1 MLFPRARLFIRS
13 HEKLFEK
20 ARVCYYIDNKRK
32 EATHMSKQHLIKITW
47 FALLGMVLSAFSMAA
62 GDRENPLPVLK
73 TKPRTLAIFKN
84 GLGFFIRE
92 GEVELQ
98 DKWAVTEYVPQ
109 ASLGSLWIG
118 SLDKDT
124 QIEEVIG
131 FLQDVQSETEAVT
144 LQELLRA
151 NIGKKVKVTA
161 QNQVIEGVIKSVPE
175 KRAMYHQI
183 PQQRVQPP
191 PGAIVIISTKDGE
204 IAVNKNAV
212 LKIEFPS
219 SYSTQILSQGKEKRL
234 KFRLSTPKKK
244 ARLSLSYLQ
253 KGISW
258 IPSYLVNIE
267 DPKKARI
274 TMKATLINDVE
285 DLENVD
291 AFFVVGYPNFMYADV
306 LSPMALDQAL
316 NQFIA
321 GLEAGAR
328 SRDEYSRLTNI
339 MRQSM
344 PAAFAEEARELPVDY
359 GYAAMK
365 GVPGASE
372 EDLFLYHKKGIR
384 LMKGER
390 AYYHIFSQEVEYKH
404 IYEWNVP
411 DTLNVDP
418 RGYQRSGQQQQD
430 QEQVWHS
437 IKLKNS
443 TDYPWTTAPALTVSG
458 WKPLAQDTI
467 NYTPKTTKTNLKLTV
482 ATDIKTNR
490 HEYEIERQRDVRL
503 YRSSYDLVTVKG
515 ELYIHNAK
523 SKDVTMEI
531 KKKVTGEV
539 LEVSH
544 DGKIDKVA
552 EGLRGVN
559 FNSFISWEIPV
570 KAGEEVEVTY
580 TYKVYIRH

>member
-1 MLFPRARLFIRS
+1 
-13 HEKLFEK
+13 
-20 ARVCYYIDNKRK
+20 
-32 EATHMSKQHLIKITW
+32 MSKHCFFKIGL
-47 FALLGMVLSAFSMAA
+47 FAFLGMILCALLLPAVAEK
-62 GDRENPLPVLK
+62 ENPLPVLN
-73 TKPRTLAIFKN
+73 TKPKTIAVFKN

-92 GEVELQ
+92 GEVELL
-98 DKWAVTEYVPQ
+98 DKWAVTESVPQ
-109 ASLGSLWIG
+109 ATLGSLWIG
-118 SLDKDT
+118 SLDEDT

-131 FLQDVQSETEAVT
+131 FFEELKSVTEAITLQD
-144 LQELLRA
+144 LLKA
-151 NIGKKVKVTA
+151 NIGKKAAVTVN
-161 QNQVIEGVIKSVPE
+161 NQVIEGTIRSVPE
-175 KRAMYHQI
+175 DRVPYSESI
-183 PQQRVQPP
+183 LQRVPSQP
-191 PGAIVIISTKDGE
+191 AVIAIISTKEGE
-204 IAVNKNAV
+204 VAINKNAIS
-212 LKIEFPS
+212 KIEFPPNF
-219 SYSTQILSQGKEKRL
+219 STKIPSQERAKRI
-234 KFRLSTPKKK
+234 KFKLATRKKK
-244 ARLSLSYLQ
+244 AVLSLSYLQ

-267 DPKKARI
+267 DSKKARI
-274 TMKATLINDVE
+274 TMKATLINDIE

-306 LSPMALDQAL
+306 LSPLALDQAL
-316 NQFIA
+316 SQFII

-328 SRDEYSRLTNI
+328 RRDEYSQLSNI

-344 PAAFAEEARELPVDY
+344 PAAVREEARVQPLDY
-359 GYAAMK
+359 GYAAIK

-372 EDLFLYHKKGIR
+372 EDLFLYHKKGIS
-384 LMKGER
+384 LKKGER
-390 AYYHIFSQEVEYKH
+390 AYYHIFSQEVDYKH

-418 RGYQRSGQQQQD
+418 SGYQRSGQPQRD
-430 QEQVWHS
+430 SEQVWHS
-437 IKLKNS
+437 VKLENS

-458 WKPLAQDTI
+458 WKPLAQDVI
-467 NYTPKTTKTNLKLTV
+467 NYTPKGIKTNLKLTV

-490 HEYEIERQRDVRL
+490 NEYEIERQRDVRL

-515 ELYIHNAK
+515 ELYINNAK

-544 DGKIDKVA
+544 DGKIEKVA

>member
-1 MLFPRARLFIRS
+1 
-13 HEKLFEK
+13 
-20 ARVCYYIDNKRK
+20 
-32 EATHMSKQHLIKITW
+32 MSKHCFFKIGL
-47 FALLGMVLSAFSMAA
+47 FAFLGMILCALLLPAVAEK
-62 GDRENPLPVLK
+62 ENPLPVLN
-73 TKPRTLAIFKN
+73 TKPKTIAVFKN

-92 GEVELQ
+92 GEVELL
-98 DKWAVTEYVPQ
+98 DKWAVTESVPQ
-109 ASLGSLWIG
+109 ATLGSLWIG
-118 SLDKDT
+118 SLDEDT

-131 FLQDVQSETEAVT
+131 FFEELKSVTEAITLQD
-144 LQELLRA
+144 LLKA
-151 NIGKKVKVTA
+151 NIGKKAAVTVN
-161 QNQVIEGVIKSVPE
+161 NQVIEGTIRSVPE
-175 KRAMYHQI
+175 DRVPYSESI
-183 PQQRVQPP
+183 LQRVPSQP
-191 PGAIVIISTKDGE
+191 AVIAIISTKEGE
-204 IAVNKNAV
+204 VAINKNAV
-212 LKIEFPS
+212 SKIEFPPNF
-219 SYSTQILSQGKEKRL
+219 STKIPSQEKAKRI
-234 KFRLSTPKKK
+234 KFKLATRKKK
-244 ARLSLSYLQ
+244 AVLSLSYLQ

-267 DPKKARI
+267 DSKKARI
-274 TMKATLINDVE
+274 TMKATLINDIE

-306 LSPMALDQAL
+306 LSPLALDQAL
-316 NQFIA
+316 SQFII

-328 SRDEYSRLTNI
+328 RRDEYSQLSNI

-344 PAAFAEEARELPVDY
+344 PAAVREEARVQPLDY
-359 GYAAMK
+359 GYAAIK

-372 EDLFLYHKKGIR
+372 EDLFLYHKKGIS
-384 LMKGER
+384 LKKGER
-390 AYYHIFSQEVEYKH
+390 AYYHIFSQEVDYKH

-418 RGYQRSGQQQQD
+418 SGYQRSGQPQRD
-430 QEQVWHS
+430 TEQVWHS
-437 IKLKNS
+437 VKLENS

-458 WKPLAQDTI
+458 WKPLAQDVI
-467 NYTPKTTKTNLKLTV
+467 NYTPKGIKTNLKLTV

-490 HEYEIERQRDVRL
+490 NEYEIERQRDVRL

-515 ELYIHNAK
+515 ELYINNAK

-544 DGKIDKVA
+544 DGKIEKVA

>member
-1 MLFPRARLFIRS
+1 
-13 HEKLFEK
+13 
-20 ARVCYYIDNKRK
+20 
-32 EATHMSKQHLIKITW
+32 MSKQHLVKIAL
-47 FALLGMVLSAFSMAA
+47 FVLLGMILMNLSTPAA
-62 GDRENPLPVLK
+62 EKKVNPLPELMTKAK
-73 TKPRTLAIFKN
+73 TIAVFKN
-84 GLGFFIRE
+84 GLGFFIKE
-92 GEVELQ
+92 GEVDLLN
-98 DKWAVTEYVPQ
+98 KWAVTKYVPQ
-109 ASLGSLWIG
+109 ATLGSLWIG
-118 SLDKDT
+118 SLDKDA

-131 FLQDVQSETEAVT
+131 FFEEVKKETEALN
-144 LQELLRA
+144 LQELLRV
-151 NIGKKVKVTA
+151 NVGKKVKITA
-161 QNQVIEGVIKSVPE
+161 NNKIIEGIIQSVPE
-175 KRAMYHQI
+175 NREAYI
-183 PQQRVQPP
+183 ESTQQRIQPF
-191 PGAIVIISTKDGE
+191 PGAIVIIRTKEGDV
-204 IAVNKNAV
+204 AVNKNAV
-212 LKIEFPS
+212 SQIEFS
-219 SYSTQILSQGKEKRL
+219 TSYSAQTQIEGREKRI
-234 KFRLSTPKKK
+234 KFKVDTPKKK
-244 ARLSLSYLQ
+244 AKLSLSYLQ

-274 TMKATLINDVE
+274 TMKATLINDIE

-306 LSPMALDQAL
+306 FSPLALDQAL
-316 NQFIA
+316 SQFIT

-328 SRDEYSRLTNI
+328 RRDEYSQMSNI

-344 PAAFAEEARELPVDY
+344 PAAFREEARVQPLDF
-359 GYAAMK
+359 GYATIK

-372 EDLFLYHKKGIR
+372 EDLFLYHKRGIH
-384 LMKGER
+384 LKKGER
-390 AYYHIFSQEVEYKH
+390 AYYHIFSQEVDYKH

-418 RGYQRSGQQQQD
+418 RGYQSSGQQPRD
-430 QEQVWHS
+430 REQVWHS
-437 IKLKNS
+437 IKLENS
-443 TDYPWTTAPALTVSG
+443 TDYPWTTAPALTISG

-467 NYTPKTTKTNLKLTV
+467 NYTPKTTKTNLKLTI

-515 ELYIHNAK
+515 ELYINNAK

-544 DGKIDKVA
+544 NGKVEKVA

>member
-1 MLFPRARLFIRS
+1 MFKNNIFKIALFTF
-13 HEKLFEK
+13 
-20 ARVCYYIDNKRK
+20 
-32 EATHMSKQHLIKITW
+32 
-47 FALLGMVLSAFSMAA
+47 LGMILSAFLLPAA
-62 GDRENPLPVLK
+62 VEKENPLPILN
-73 TKPRTLAIFKN
+73 TKPKTIAVFKN

-98 DKWAVTEYVPQ
+98 DKWGVTESVPQ
-109 ASLGSLWIG
+109 AALGSLWIG
-118 SLDKDT
+118 SLDEDT

-131 FLQDVQSETEAVT
+131 FFEDVKSDTEAIT
-144 LQELLRA
+144 LQELLKA
-151 NIGKKVKVTA
+151 NIGKKAVVTA
-161 QNQVIEGVIKSVPE
+161 NNQVIEGTIKSVPE
-175 KRAMYHQI
+175 DRVSY
-183 PQQRVQPP
+183 PESRLQRVPSQP
-191 PGAIVIISTKDGE
+191 AVIAIISTKEGE
-204 IAVNKNAV
+204 VAINKNAV
-212 LKIEFPS
+212 SKIEFPLNF
-219 SYSTQILSQGKEKRL
+219 STKIPSQERAKRI
-234 KFRLSTPKKK
+234 KFKLATRKKK
-244 ARLSLSYLQ
+244 AALSLSYLQ

-274 TMKATLINDVE
+274 TMKAILINDTE
-285 DLENVD
+285 DLDNVD

-306 LSPMALDQAL
+306 LSPLALDQAL
-316 NQFIA
+316 SQFIT

-328 SRDEYSRLTNI
+328 RRDEYSQLSNI
-339 MRQSM
+339 MRQSR
-344 PAAFAEEARELPVDY
+344 PATFEEEARVQPLDY
-359 GYAAMK
+359 GYAAIK

-372 EDLFLYHKKGIR
+372 EDLFLYHKKGILLR
-384 LMKGER
+384 KGER
-390 AYYHIFSQEVEYKH
+390 AYYHIFSQEVDYKH

-418 RGYQRSGQQQQD
+418 RGYQRSGQPQMD
-430 QEQVWHS
+430 EEQVWHS
-437 IKLKNS
+437 IKLENS

-458 WKPLAQDTI
+458 WKPLAQDVI
-467 NYTPKTTKTNLKLTV
+467 NYTPKGIKTNLKLTV

-490 HEYEIERQRDVRL
+490 NEYEIERQRDVRL

-539 LEVSH
+539 LAVSH
-544 DGKIDKVA
+544 DGKITKVA

-570 KAGEEVEVTY
+570 KAGEEVEITY
-580 TYKVYIRH
+580 TYKVYIHN

>member
-1 MLFPRARLFIRS
+1 
-13 HEKLFEK
+13 
-20 ARVCYYIDNKRK
+20 
-32 EATHMSKQHLIKITW
+32 MSKQPLIRIAI
-47 FALLGMVLSAFSMAA
+47 FALLGMILSFHSISAS
-62 GDRENPLPVLK
+62 GEKDNPLPVLK
-73 TKPRTLAIFKN
+73 TKPTTLALFKN

-98 DKWAVTEYVPQ
+98 ENWAVTKSVPQ
-109 ASLGSLWIG
+109 ATLGSLWIG
-118 SLDKDT
+118 SLDKDV
-124 QIEEVIG
+124 QLEEVIG
-131 FLQDVQSETEAVT
+131 FYEYVKSEGTAIT
-144 LQELLRA
+144 LQELLQA
-151 NIGKKVKVTA
+151 NVGKKAKITA
-161 QNQVIEGVIKSVPE
+161 HNQVIEGIIKSVPQSRE
-175 KRAMYHQI
+175 PDAESA
-183 PQQRVQPP
+183 PQRGQPYQ
-191 PGAIVIISTKDGE
+191 GLIVIINTKDGDVV
-204 IAVNKNAV
+204 INKNTIS
-212 LKIEFPS
+212 KIQFSPG
-219 SYSTQILSQGKEKRL
+219 YSDRILDQKKEKRI
-234 KFRLSTPKKK
+234 KFKLSTPKKK
-244 ARLSLSYLQ
+244 AKLSLSYLQ

-258 IPSYLVNIE
+258 LPSYLVNIE

-274 TMKATLINDVE
+274 TMKATIINDVE
-285 DLENVD
+285 DLKDVD

-316 NQFIA
+316 SQFITS
-321 GLEAGAR
+321 LEAGAR
-328 SRDEYSRLTNI
+328 RRNEYSQMSNI
-339 MRQSM
+339 MRQSA
-344 PAAFAEEARELPVDY
+344 PAAFREEARVQPIDY
-359 GYAAMK
+359 GYAAIK

-372 EDLFLYHKKGIR
+372 EDLFLYHKKGIH
-384 LMKGER
+384 LKKGER

-418 RGYQRSGQQQQD
+418 RGYQRSGQQPQD
-430 QEQVWHS
+430 REQVWHS
-437 IKLKNS
+437 IKLENS

-467 NYTPKTTKTNLKLTV
+467 NYTPKTTKTNLKLTI

-515 ELYIHNAK
+515 ELYINNAK

-544 DGKIDKVA
+544 NGKIEKVA

-559 FNSFISWEIPV
+559 FNSYISWEVPV
-570 KAGEEVEVTY
+570 KAGEEVEITY

>member
-1 MLFPRARLFIRS
+1 M
-13 HEKLFEK
+13 
-20 ARVCYYIDNKRK
+20 
-32 EATHMSKQHLIKITW
+32 TKQHLVKIASITLMGMILT
-47 FALLGMVLSAFSMAA
+47 ALSMPAS
-62 GDRENPLPVLK
+62 GEKDNPLPILQ
-73 TKPRTLAIFKN
+73 TKAKTLAIFKN

-92 GEVELQ
+92 GEVELHGN
-98 DKWAVTEYVPQ
+98 WAVTKYVPQ
-109 ASLGSLWIG
+109 AALGSLWIG
-118 SLDKDT
+118 SLDKDA
-124 QIEEVIG
+124 QLEEVIG
-131 FLQDVQSETEAVT
+131 FFEDVKSEGEAIT
-144 LQELLRA
+144 LQELLHA
-151 NIGKKVKVTA
+151 NVGKKAKITA
-161 QNQVIEGVIKSVPE
+161 HNQIIEGIIKSIPE
-175 KRAMYHQI
+175 NREPYQESA
-183 PQQRVQPP
+183 QQRVQPYQ
-191 PGAIVIISTKDGE
+191 GLIVIISTKEGDVA
-204 IAVNKNAV
+204 INKNAIS
-212 LKIEFPS
+212 KIEFSPG
-219 SYSTQILSQGKEKRL
+219 YSKSILSQRKEKRI
-234 KFRLSTPKKK
+234 KFKISTPKKK
-244 ARLSLSYLQ
+244 AKLSLSYLQ

-267 DPKKARI
+267 DSKKARI
-274 TMKATLINDVE
+274 TMKATIINDVE

-316 NQFIA
+316 SHFITS
-321 GLEAGAR
+321 LEAG
-328 SRDEYSRLTNI
+328 SRRRNEYSQMSNI
-339 MRQSM
+339 MRQSA
-344 PAAFAEEARELPVDY
+344 PAAFREEARDQPLDY
-359 GYAAMK
+359 GYAAIK

-372 EDLFLYHKKGIR
+372 EDLFLYHKKGIN
-384 LMKGER
+384 LKKGER

-430 QEQVWHS
+430 REQVWHS

-443 TDYPWTTAPALTVSG
+443 TEYPWTTAPALTVSG

-467 NYTPKTTKTNLKLTV
+467 NYTPKTTKTNLKLTI

-515 ELYIHNAK
+515 ELYINNAK
-523 SKDVTMEI
+523 SKNVTMEI

-544 DGKIDKVA
+544 NGKIEKVA

-559 FNSFISWEIPV
+559 FNSYISWEVPV
-570 KAGEEVEVTY
+570 KAGEEIEVTY

>member
-1 MLFPRARLFIRS
+1 MFKNNIFKIALFAF
-13 HEKLFEK
+13 
-20 ARVCYYIDNKRK
+20 
-32 EATHMSKQHLIKITW
+32 
-47 FALLGMVLSAFSMAA
+47 LGMILSAFMLPATVEK
-62 GDRENPLPVLK
+62 ENPLPILN
-73 TKPRTLAIFKN
+73 TKPKTIAVFKN

-98 DKWAVTEYVPQ
+98 DKWGVTESVPQ
-109 ASLGSLWIG
+109 AALGSLWIG
-118 SLDKDT
+118 SLDEDT

-131 FLQDVQSETEAVT
+131 FFEDVKSDTEAIT
-144 LQELLRA
+144 LQELLKA
-151 NIGKKVKVTA
+151 NIGKKAVVTA
-161 QNQVIEGVIKSVPE
+161 NNQVIEGTIKSVPE
-175 KRAMYHQI
+175 DRVSY
-183 PQQRVQPP
+183 PESRLQRVPSQP
-191 PGAIVIISTKDGE
+191 AVIAIISTKEGE
-204 IAVNKNAV
+204 VAINKNAV
-212 LKIEFPS
+212 SKIEFPLNF
-219 SYSTQILSQGKEKRL
+219 STRIPSQERAKRI
-234 KFRLSTPKKK
+234 KFKLATRKKK
-244 ARLSLSYLQ
+244 AALSLSYLQ

-274 TMKATLINDVE
+274 TMKAILINDTE
-285 DLENVD
+285 DLDNVD

-306 LSPMALDQAL
+306 LSPLALDQAL
-316 NQFIA
+316 SQFIT

-328 SRDEYSRLTNI
+328 RRDEYSQLSNI
-339 MRQSM
+339 MRQSR
-344 PAAFAEEARELPVDY
+344 PATFEEEARVQPLDY
-359 GYAAMK
+359 GYAAIK

-372 EDLFLYHKKGIR
+372 EDLFLYHKKGILLR
-384 LMKGER
+384 KGER
-390 AYYHIFSQEVEYKH
+390 AYYHIFSQEVDYKH

-418 RGYQRSGQQQQD
+418 RGYQRSGQPQMD
-430 QEQVWHS
+430 EEQVWHS
-437 IKLKNS
+437 IKLENS

-458 WKPLAQDTI
+458 WKPLAQDVI
-467 NYTPKTTKTNLKLTV
+467 NYTPKGIKTNLKLTV

-490 HEYEIERQRDVRL
+490 NEYEIERQRDVRL

-544 DGKIDKVA
+544 DGKIEKVA

>member
-1 MLFPRARLFIRS
+1 
-13 HEKLFEK
+13 
-20 ARVCYYIDNKRK
+20 
-32 EATHMSKQHLIKITW
+32 MSKHCFFKIGL
-47 FALLGMVLSAFSMAA
+47 FAFLGMILCALLLPAVAEK
-62 GDRENPLPVLK
+62 ENPLPVLN
-73 TKPRTLAIFKN
+73 TKPKTIAVFKN

-92 GEVELQ
+92 GEVELL
-98 DKWAVTEYVPQ
+98 DKWAVTESVPQ
-109 ASLGSLWIG
+109 ATLGSLWIG
-118 SLDKDT
+118 SLDEDT

-131 FLQDVQSETEAVT
+131 FFEELKSVTEAITLQD
-144 LQELLRA
+144 LLKA
-151 NIGKKVKVTA
+151 NIGKKAAVTVN
-161 QNQVIEGVIKSVPE
+161 NQVIEGTIRSVPE
-175 KRAMYHQI
+175 DRVPYSESI
-183 PQQRVQPP
+183 LQRVPSQP
-191 PGAIVIISTKDGE
+191 AVIAIISTKEGE
-204 IAVNKNAV
+204 VAINKNAV
-212 LKIEFPS
+212 SKIEFPPNF
-219 SYSTQILSQGKEKRL
+219 STKIPSQEKAKRI
-234 KFRLSTPKKK
+234 KFKLATRKKK
-244 ARLSLSYLQ
+244 AVLSLSYLQ

-267 DPKKARI
+267 DSKKARI
-274 TMKATLINDVE
+274 TMKATLINDIE

-306 LSPMALDQAL
+306 LSPLALDQAL
-316 NQFIA
+316 SQFII

-328 SRDEYSRLTNI
+328 RRDEYSQLSNI

-344 PAAFAEEARELPVDY
+344 PAAVREEARVQPLDY
-359 GYAAMK
+359 GYAAIK

-372 EDLFLYHKKGIR
+372 EDLFLYHKKGIS
-384 LMKGER
+384 LKKGER
-390 AYYHIFSQEVEYKH
+390 AYYHIFSQEVDYKH

-418 RGYQRSGQQQQD
+418 SGYQRSGQPQRD
-430 QEQVWHS
+430 SEQVWHS
-437 IKLKNS
+437 VKLENS

-458 WKPLAQDTI
+458 WKPLAQDVI
-467 NYTPKTTKTNLKLTV
+467 NYTPKGIKTNLKLTV

-490 HEYEIERQRDVRL
+490 NEYEIERQRDVRL

-515 ELYIHNAK
+515 ELYINNAK

-544 DGKIDKVA
+544 DGKIEKVA

>member
-1 MLFPRARLFIRS
+1 MTKHCFFKIGLFAFLGMILS
-13 HEKLFEK
+13 
-20 ARVCYYIDNKRK
+20 
-32 EATHMSKQHLIKITW
+32 
-47 FALLGMVLSAFSMAA
+47 ALLLPAIAEK
-62 GDRENPLPVLK
+62 ENPLPVLN
-73 TKPRTLAIFKN
+73 TKPKTIAVFKN

-92 GEVELQ
+92 GEVELL
-98 DKWAVTEYVPQ
+98 DKWAVTESVPQ
-109 ASLGSLWIG
+109 ATLGSLWIG
-118 SLDKDT
+118 SLDEDT

-131 FLQDVQSETEAVT
+131 FFEELKSVTEAITLQD
-144 LQELLRA
+144 LLKA
-151 NIGKKVKVTA
+151 NIGKKAAVTVN
-161 QNQVIEGVIKSVPE
+161 NQVIEGIIRSVPE
-175 KRAMYHQI
+175 DRVPYSESILQRI
-183 PQQRVQPP
+183 PSQP
-191 PGAIVIISTKDGE
+191 AVIAIISTKEGE
-204 IAVNKNAV
+204 VAINKNAV
-212 LKIEFPS
+212 SKIEFPPNF
-219 SYSTQILSQGKEKRL
+219 STKIPSQERAKRI
-234 KFRLSTPKKK
+234 KFKLATRKKK
-244 ARLSLSYLQ
+244 AALSLSYLQ

-267 DPKKARI
+267 HPKKARI
-274 TMKATLINDVE
+274 TMKATLINDIE

-306 LSPMALDQAL
+306 LSPLALDQAL
-316 NQFIA
+316 SQFII

-328 SRDEYSRLTNI
+328 RRDEYSQLSNI

-344 PAAFAEEARELPVDY
+344 PAAVREEARVQPLDY
-359 GYAAMK
+359 GYAAIK

-372 EDLFLYHKKGIR
+372 EDLFLYHKKGIS
-384 LMKGER
+384 LKKGER
-390 AYYHIFSQEVEYKH
+390 AYYHIFSQEVDYKH

-418 RGYQRSGQQQQD
+418 SGYQRSGQPQRD
-430 QEQVWHS
+430 TEQVWHS
-437 IKLKNS
+437 VKLENS
-443 TDYPWTTAPALTVSG
+443 TDYPWTTAPALAVSG
-458 WKPLAQDTI
+458 WKPLAQDVI
-467 NYTPKTTKTNLKLTV
+467 NYTPKGIKTNLKLTV

-490 HEYEIERQRDVRL
+490 NEYEIERQRDVRL

-515 ELYIHNAK
+515 ELYINNAK

-539 LEVSH
+539 LESSH
-544 DGKIDKVA
+544 DGKIEKVA

>member
-1 MLFPRARLFIRS
+1 
-13 HEKLFEK
+13 
-20 ARVCYYIDNKRK
+20 
-32 EATHMSKQHLIKITW
+32 MSKQHFVKIAL
-47 FALLGMVLSAFSMAA
+47 FALLGMILTTLSMSAA
-62 GDRENPLPVLK
+62 EEKINPLPELNTKAK
-73 TKPRTLAIFKN
+73 TIAVFKN

-92 GEVELQ
+92 GEVDLLN
-98 DKWAVTEYVPQ
+98 KWAVTEYVPK
-109 ASLGSLWIG
+109 ATLGSLWIG
-118 SLDKDT
+118 SLDKDA

-131 FLQDVQSETEAVT
+131 FFQKVESETEAIT
-144 LQELLRA
+144 LQELLKV
-151 NIGKKVKVTA
+151 NIGKKAKITA
-161 QNQVIEGVIKSVPE
+161 NNRLIEGIIQSVPE
-175 KRAMYHQI
+175 NRVPYPETTQE
-183 PQQRVQPP
+183 RVQSY
-191 PGAIVIISTKDGE
+191 PGTIVIIRTKEGDV
-204 IAVNKNAV
+204 ALNKNAV
-212 LKIEFPS
+212 SKIEFPT
-219 SYSTQILSQGKEKRL
+219 SYSTQTQSQRKEKRI
-234 KFRLSTPKKK
+234 KFKVATPKKK
-244 ARLSLSYLQ
+244 AKLSLSYLQ

-306 LSPMALDQAL
+306 LSPLALDQAL
-316 NQFIA
+316 SQFIT

-328 SRDEYSRLTNI
+328 RRDQYSQMSNI

-344 PAAFAEEARELPVDY
+344 PAAFREEARVQPLDY
-359 GYAAMK
+359 GYAAIK

-372 EDLFLYHKKGIR
+372 EDLFLYNKRGIH
-384 LMKGER
+384 LKKGER
-390 AYYHIFSQEVEYKH
+390 AYYHIFSQEVDYKH

-418 RGYQRSGQQQQD
+418 RGYQRSGQTPTD
-430 QEQVWHS
+430 REQVWHS
-437 IKLKNS
+437 IKMENS
-443 TDYPWTTAPALTVSG
+443 TDYPWTTAPALAISG

-467 NYTPKTTKTNLKLTV
+467 NYTPKTTKTNLKLTI

-515 ELYIHNAK
+515 ELYINNAK

-544 DGKIDKVA
+544 SGRVEKVA

>member
-1 MLFPRARLFIRS
+1 
-13 HEKLFEK
+13 
-20 ARVCYYIDNKRK
+20 
-32 EATHMSKQHLIKITW
+32 MSKYQFIKTTLCTLLVMTLSTLSM
-47 FALLGMVLSAFSMAA
+47 FASE
-62 GDRENPLPVLK
+62 DKKNPLPILN
-73 TKPRTLAIFKN
+73 TKPKTIAVFKN

-92 GEVELQ
+92 GQVELQ

-109 ASLGSLWIG
+109 ATLGSLWIG
-118 SLDKDT
+118 SLDEDT
-124 QIEEVIG
+124 QIEEVIA
-131 FLQDVQSETEAVT
+131 FFEEVKSNTEAIT
-144 LQELLRA
+144 LQELLKA
-151 NIGKKVKVTA
+151 NIGKRVTVTA
-161 QNQVIEGVIKSVPE
+161 NNQVIEGTIKSVPE
-175 KRAMYHQI
+175 DRVPYPESILQRI
-183 PQQRVQPP
+183 PPQP
-191 PGAIVIISTKDGE
+191 AVIAIISTKEGE
-204 IAVNKNAV
+204 VVINKNAV
-212 LKIEFPS
+212 SKIEFPFDF
-219 SYSTQILSQGKEKRL
+219 STKIPSEEKAKRI
-234 KFRLSTPKKK
+234 KFNLATRKKK
-244 ARLSLSYLQ
+244 ATLSLSYLQ

-267 DPKKARI
+267 NPKKARI
-274 TMKATLINDVE
+274 TMKATLINDIE
-285 DLENVD
+285 DVENVD
-291 AFFVVGYPNFMYADV
+291 TFFVVGYPNFMYADV

-316 NQFIA
+316 SQFII

-328 SRDEYSRLTNI
+328 RRDEYSQLSNI

-344 PAAFAEEARELPVDY
+344 PATFEEEARVQPLDY
-359 GYAAMK
+359 GYAAIK

-372 EDLFLYHKKGIR
+372 EDLFLYHKKGISLR
-384 LMKGER
+384 KGER
-390 AYYHIFSQEVEYKH
+390 AYYHIFSQEVDYKH

-418 RGYQRSGQQQQD
+418 SGYQRSGQPQRD
-430 QEQVWHS
+430 TEQVWHS
-437 IKLKNS
+437 IKLENS

-458 WKPLAQDTI
+458 WKPLAQDVI
-467 NYTPKTTKTNLKLTV
+467 NYTPKGTKTNLKLTV

-490 HEYEIERQRDVRL
+490 NEYEIERQRDVKL

-515 ELYIHNAK
+515 ELYINNAK

-544 DGKIDKVA
+544 DGKIEKIA

-570 KAGEEVEVTY
+570 KAGEEVKVTY

>member
-1 MLFPRARLFIRS
+1 
-13 HEKLFEK
+13 
-20 ARVCYYIDNKRK
+20 
-32 EATHMSKQHLIKITW
+32 MSKQHLVKIAL
-47 FALLGMVLSAFSMAA
+47 FVLLGMILMNLSTPAA
-62 GDRENPLPVLK
+62 EKKVNPLPELMTKAK
-73 TKPRTLAIFKN
+73 TIAVFKN
-84 GLGFFIRE
+84 GLGFFIKE
-92 GEVELQ
+92 GEVDLLN
-98 DKWAVTEYVPQ
+98 KWAVTKYVPQ
-109 ASLGSLWIG
+109 ATLGSLWIG
-118 SLDKDT
+118 SLDKDA

-131 FLQDVQSETEAVT
+131 FFEEVKKETEALN
-144 LQELLRA
+144 LQELLRV
-151 NIGKKVKVTA
+151 NVGKKVKITA
-161 QNQVIEGVIKSVPE
+161 NNKIIEGIIQSVPE
-175 KRAMYHQI
+175 NREAYI
-183 PQQRVQPP
+183 ESTQQRIQPF
-191 PGAIVIISTKDGE
+191 PGAIVIIRTKEGDV
-204 IAVNKNAV
+204 AVNKNAV
-212 LKIEFPS
+212 SQIEFS
-219 SYSTQILSQGKEKRL
+219 TSYSAQTQTEGREKRI
-234 KFRLSTPKKK
+234 KFKVDTPKKK
-244 ARLSLSYLQ
+244 AKLSLSYLQ

-274 TMKATLINDVE
+274 TMKATLINDIE

-306 LSPMALDQAL
+306 FSPLALDQAL
-316 NQFIA
+316 SQFIT

-328 SRDEYSRLTNI
+328 RRDEYSQMSNI

-344 PAAFAEEARELPVDY
+344 PAAFREEARVQPLDF
-359 GYAAMK
+359 GYATIK

-372 EDLFLYHKKGIR
+372 EDLFLYHKRGIHLKKR
-384 LMKGER
+384 ER
-390 AYYHIFSQEVEYKH
+390 AYYHIFSQEVDYKH

-418 RGYQRSGQQQQD
+418 RGYQSSGQQPRD
-430 QEQVWHS
+430 REQVWHS
-437 IKLKNS
+437 IKLENS
-443 TDYPWTTAPALTVSG
+443 TDYPWTTAPALTISG

-467 NYTPKTTKTNLKLTV
+467 NYTPKTTKTNLKLTI

-515 ELYIHNAK
+515 ELYINNAK

-544 DGKIDKVA
+544 NGKVEKVA

>member
-1 MLFPRARLFIRS
+1 
-13 HEKLFEK
+13 
-20 ARVCYYIDNKRK
+20 
-32 EATHMSKQHLIKITW
+32 MSKHCFFKIGL
-47 FALLGMVLSAFSMAA
+47 FAFLGMILCALLLPAVAEK
-62 GDRENPLPVLK
+62 ENPLPVLN
-73 TKPRTLAIFKN
+73 TKPKTIAVFKN

-92 GEVELQ
+92 GEVELL
-98 DKWAVTEYVPQ
+98 DKWAVTESVPQ
-109 ASLGSLWIG
+109 ATLGSLWIG
-118 SLDKDT
+118 SLDEDT

-131 FLQDVQSETEAVT
+131 FFEELKSVTEAITLQD
-144 LQELLRA
+144 LLKA
-151 NIGKKVKVTA
+151 NIGKKAAVTVN
-161 QNQVIEGVIKSVPE
+161 NQVIEGTIRSVPE
-175 KRAMYHQI
+175 DRVPYSESI
-183 PQQRVQPP
+183 LQRVPSQP
-191 PGAIVIISTKDGE
+191 AVIAIISTKEGE
-204 IAVNKNAV
+204 VAINKNAV
-212 LKIEFPS
+212 SKIEFPPNF
-219 SYSTQILSQGKEKRL
+219 STKIPSQERAKRI
-234 KFRLSTPKKK
+234 KFKLATRKKK
-244 ARLSLSYLQ
+244 AVLSLSYLQ

-267 DPKKARI
+267 DSKKARI
-274 TMKATLINDVE
+274 TMKATLINDIE

-306 LSPMALDQAL
+306 LSPLALDQAL
-316 NQFIA
+316 SQFII

-328 SRDEYSRLTNI
+328 RRDEYSQLSNI

-344 PAAFAEEARELPVDY
+344 PAAVREEARVQPLDY
-359 GYAAMK
+359 GYAAIK

-372 EDLFLYHKKGIR
+372 EDLFLYHKKGIS
-384 LMKGER
+384 LKKGER
-390 AYYHIFSQEVEYKH
+390 AYYHIFSQEVDYKH

-418 RGYQRSGQQQQD
+418 SGYQRSGQPQRD
-430 QEQVWHS
+430 SEQVWHS
-437 IKLKNS
+437 VKLENS

-458 WKPLAQDTI
+458 WKPLAQDVI
-467 NYTPKTTKTNLKLTV
+467 NYTPKGIKTNLKLTV

-490 HEYEIERQRDVRL
+490 NEYEIERQRDVRL

-515 ELYIHNAK
+515 ELYINNAK

-544 DGKIDKVA
+544 DGKIEKVA

>member
-1 MLFPRARLFIRS
+1 M
-13 HEKLFEK
+13 
-20 ARVCYYIDNKRK
+20 
-32 EATHMSKQHLIKITW
+32 TKQHLVKIASITLMGMILA
-47 FALLGMVLSAFSMAA
+47 ALSMPAS
-62 GDRENPLPVLK
+62 GEKDNPLPILQ
-73 TKPRTLAIFKN
+73 TKAKTLAIFKN

-92 GEVELQ
+92 GEVELHEN
-98 DKWAVTEYVPQ
+98 WAVTKYVPQ
-109 ASLGSLWIG
+109 AALGSLWIG
-118 SLDKDT
+118 SLDKDA
-124 QIEEVIG
+124 QLEEVIG
-131 FLQDVQSETEAVT
+131 FFEDVKSEGEAIT
-144 LQELLRA
+144 LQELLHA
-151 NIGKKVKVTA
+151 NVGKKAKITA
-161 QNQVIEGVIKSVPE
+161 HNQIIEGIIKSIPE
-175 KRAMYHQI
+175 NREPYQESA
-183 PQQRVQPP
+183 QQRVQPYQ
-191 PGAIVIISTKDGE
+191 GLIVIISTKEGDVA
-204 IAVNKNAV
+204 INKNTIS
-212 LKIEFPS
+212 KIEFSPG
-219 SYSTQILSQGKEKRL
+219 YSKRILSQRKEKRI
-234 KFRLSTPKKK
+234 KFKISTPKKK
-244 ARLSLSYLQ
+244 AKLSLSYLQ

-267 DPKKARI
+267 DSKKARI
-274 TMKATLINDVE
+274 TMKATIINDVE

-316 NQFIA
+316 SHFITS
-321 GLEAGAR
+321 LEAG
-328 SRDEYSRLTNI
+328 SRRRNEYSQMSNI
-339 MRQSM
+339 MRQSA
-344 PAAFAEEARELPVDY
+344 PAAFREEARDQPLDY
-359 GYAAMK
+359 GYAAIK

-372 EDLFLYHKKGIR
+372 EDLFLYHKKGIN
-384 LMKGER
+384 LKKGER

-430 QEQVWHS
+430 REQVWHS

-443 TDYPWTTAPALTVSG
+443 TEYPWTTAPALTVSG

-467 NYTPKTTKTNLKLTV
+467 NYTPKTTKTNLKLTI

-515 ELYIHNAK
+515 ELYINNAK

-544 DGKIDKVA
+544 NGKIEKVA

-559 FNSFISWEIPV
+559 FNSYISWEVPV
-570 KAGEEVEVTY
+570 KAGEEIEVTY

>member
-1 MLFPRARLFIRS
+1 
-13 HEKLFEK
+13 
-20 ARVCYYIDNKRK
+20 
-32 EATHMSKQHLIKITW
+32 MSKQHLVKIAL
-47 FALLGMVLSAFSMAA
+47 FALLGMILTTLSMATTA
-62 GDRENPLPVLK
+62 ERENSLPILN
-73 TKPRTLAIFKN
+73 TKPKTIAVFKN

-92 GEVELQ
+92 GEVDLLN
-98 DKWAVTEYVPQ
+98 KWAATEYVPK
-109 ASLGSLWIG
+109 ATLGSLWIG
-118 SLDKDT
+118 SLDKDA

-131 FLQDVQSETEAVT
+131 FLEEVENKIEALT
-144 LQELLRA
+144 LQELLKV
-151 NIGKKVKVTA
+151 NIGKKVKITA
-161 QNQVIEGVIKSVPE
+161 NNQVIEGIIQSVPE
-175 KRAMYHQI
+175 NKESYIQTA
-183 PQQRVQPP
+183 QQRVQPY
-191 PGAIVIISTKDGE
+191 PGAIVIIRTKEGDV
-204 IAVNKNAV
+204 ALNKNAV
-212 LKIEFPS
+212 SKIEFS
-219 SYSTQILSQGKEKRL
+219 TSYSTQTQVEGREKRI
-234 KFRLSTPKKK
+234 KFKVATPKKK
-244 ARLSLSYLQ
+244 AKLSLSYLQ

-285 DLENVD
+285 DLENID

-306 LSPMALDQAL
+306 LSPLALDQAL
-316 NQFIA
+316 SQFIT

-328 SRDEYSRLTNI
+328 RRDEYSQMSNI

-344 PAAFAEEARELPVDY
+344 PAAFREEARVQPLDY
-359 GYAAMK
+359 GYAAIK

-372 EDLFLYHKKGIR
+372 EDLFLYNKRGIN
-384 LMKGER
+384 LKKGER
-390 AYYHIFSQEVEYKH
+390 AYYHIFSQEIDYKH

-418 RGYQRSGQQQQD
+418 RGYQSSGQPQTD
-430 QEQVWHS
+430 REQVWHS
-437 IKLKNS
+437 IKLENS
-443 TDYPWTTAPALTVSG
+443 TDYPWTTAPALTISG

-467 NYTPKTTKTNLKLTV
+467 NYTPKTTKTNLKLTI

-490 HEYEIERQRDVRL
+490 NEYEIERQRDVRL
-503 YRSSYDLVTVKG
+503 YRNSYDLVTVKG
-515 ELYIHNAK
+515 ELYINNAK

-544 DGKIDKVA
+544 SGKVEKIA